1 MQSRGST
8 KLVEKRFKNNN
19 CLASGKP
26 NHRWFQCQGPIV
38 TTSSHSVAG
47 NKRRISDSAIEEE
60 EGEKPQ
66 HNAKR
71 AKVSAR
77 GVGRE
82 ESPEP
87 CRYTRRIPAWEKK
100 LFEEDSEKESD

>member
-1 MQSRGST
+1 
-8 KLVEKRFKNNN
+8 L
-19 CLASGKP
+19 
-26 NHRWFQCQGPIV
+26 
-38 TTSSHSVAG
+38 AG
-47 NKRRISDSAIEEE
+47 NKHRIPDSTIQEE

-87 CRYTRRIPAWEKK
+87 HRYTRYIPAWEKK

>member
-1 MQSRGST
+1 M
-8 KLVEKRFKNNN
+8 
-19 CLASGKP
+19 
-26 NHRWFQCQGPIV
+26 
-38 TTSSHSVAG
+38 TSSRSVEG
-47 NKRRISDSAIEEE
+47 NKRRIPDSAIQEE

-71 AKVSAR
+71 AKVSAS

-82 ESPEP
+82 GSPEP
-87 CRYTRRIPAWEKK
+87 HRYTRRIPAWEKK

>member
-1 MQSRGST
+1 
-8 KLVEKRFKNNN
+8 
-19 CLASGKP
+19 
-26 NHRWFQCQGPIV
+26 
-38 TTSSHSVAG
+38 VAG
-47 NKRRISDSAIEEE
+47 NKCRIPDSAIQEE

-77 GVGRE
+77 GVGRK

-87 CRYTRRIPAWEKK
+87 HRYTRSIPAGEKK
-100 LFEEDSEKESD
+100 LFEEDSEKECD

>member
-1 MQSRGST
+1 M
-8 KLVEKRFKNNN
+8 
-19 CLASGKP
+19 
-26 NHRWFQCQGPIV
+26 
-38 TTSSHSVAG
+38 AG
-47 NKRRISDSAIEEE
+47 NKRCIPNSAIQEE

-71 AKVSAR
+71 TKVSAHE
-77 GVGRE
+77 VGRE

-87 CRYTRRIPAWEKK
+87 HRYTQRIPAWEKK